1 VSGEAERE
9 LLKDALVKIRALK
22 AELQAV
28 ERART
33 EPIAIVG
40 IGCRF
45 PGGADTPD
53 EYWRLLRDGVDAVD
67 EMPDDRW
74 HRDRYYDADP
84 DAPGKAYVR
93 RGGFLR
99 DIKGFDA
106 DFFGIAPREAVRL
119 DPQQRLLL
127 EVSWEALE
135 DAGIAPDSLAGRATG
150 IYVGAMSADYAA
162 RQAHHLAPRDIDPY
176 MLTGNDLSFAAGR
189 LAYFLGVHG
198 PAMVVS
204 TACSSS
210 LVSVHLA
217 AQALRAG
224 ECDLALAG
232 GVNLVLDPTTM
243 VMLSKLRALAKDG
256 RCKTFDASA
265 DGYGR
270 GEGCGMIALERLSD
284 ALAGGRR
291 VLAVIRG
298 SAVNHDGPSAGLTVP
313 NGRAQEALLRKAF
326 AAASVT
332 PEDVAYVEAHGT
344 GTALG
349 DPIELHALARV
360 MGGARRAAPLLVGS
374 VKTNIGHLEPAAGI
388 ASVIKVA
395 LALRHRQLPPH
406 LHFTTPS
413 PHVRWSDLPLKVVM
427 QLEPWPAAASQR
439 RIAGVS
445 AFGLSGVNAH
455 VVLEEAPH
463 VEAAVSV
470 PAIVS
475 LPASEPG
482 VGALRVLT
490 ISARTPEA
498 LEAQIARY
506 DAFLAQQTASTPASA
521 NVVLAT
527 ATQSN
532 RSTVTLTRLA
542 GEDATAGRSGETSGA
557 GAVPQWDDVC
567 FTATTGRAHFAHRL
581 AIVARSAEEARAA
594 LPRADRRQ
602 AKTAPRVGLLFA
614 HEAPS
619 SASPSTSAS
628 MARELFETSS
638 TFRRTIER
646 CASILAAL
654 VDSAPPALELLD
666 AASHRDAAWRIPAT
680 VAIEIAQA
688 ELWKAWGIEPVSAS
702 GAGDGE
708 IAVAVITGACSL
720 EAGLLTAA
728 VRAGLVLASLETFIP
743 AGASIGQA
751 LRSERDAG
759 ITVRIEIGRGRRAM
773 LEALAELYARGVQI
787 DWTAVAKDDLSGAR
801 RRVTL
806 PTYAFQREDYWALD
820 DDAAST
826 EASQLA
832 GAGADAAVATAVATA
847 SAGAPE
853 DAEARE
859 QDDLTRS
866 IAESTGARRA
876 EIVAAALAQDIK
888 RVLGLAASSSLDTER
903 SLLDLGLDSLMSVEL
918 RDRVRTR
925 LGVDLELAQ
934 LLSDTSL
941 ADISGGIVD
950 RLNLATAAA
959 TATTTTAATA
969 AAPSSAPSLAP
980 LSYGQRA
987 LWFIHESHPDS
998 PAYNVGLALR
1008 VRGAVDV
1015 VALRRAFQTLVDRHA
1030 SLRTVFIV
1038 DSGAPCQRIL
1048 PAQEVCFEQIDAAA
1062 WTDDVLTARVK
1073 DACQRPFDLASGP
1086 LLRVALFTQSAGASG
1101 PLALAP
1107 ATAGSHV
1114 LLLAMHHIACDAISC
1129 WTLLEELQIAYAAA
1143 CVDASSN
1150 AGGARTSSSGARLA
1164 PALPP
1169 AGASYADFVSWQQA
1183 MVASDEGERH
1193 WQFWQR
1199 QLAGELPLLDLP
1211 TDAARPA
1218 VQTYNGASH
1227 VFTVPEPLTRAL
1239 RGLARAEQATLYA
1252 TLLAAFHVLLHRYT
1266 GQDDIVIGSAT
1277 ASRPSGF
1284 ARTPGY
1290 FVNPIAIRADLSGN
1304 PAFAAFLRQVRATT
1318 LEAMEHQ
1325 LFPFPLIVERLQPKR
1340 DPSRSPIFQADFSL
1354 GQPAT
1359 AYRGGLTAAVSSA
1372 SGTAGAGRGAAVT
1385 GAVGGAAAGAML
1397 DLSRFELP
1405 EEEGQ
1410 FDLGIHVTDEAERLT
1425 VRVKYNADLFR
1436 AGTVRTIAASFHTL
1450 LEQIVSQPQGRLN
1463 ELRLLRDEERRRL
1476 IELGVGPR
1484 VEVPAICVPQMFGR
1498 QAEQTPDAV
1507 AVEMFA
1513 PDGETA
1519 GGAVDAGADADAGRA
1534 ARHAAPNG
1542 PGLAAGAD
1550 AGVDA
1555 GADARAA
1562 SAASAASRLTYRELN
1577 RRANRLAHDLRRRG
1591 VGPDMLVGVCLPPSI
1606 DLVVALL
1613 GVLKAGGAYL
1623 PLDPAYPAER
1633 LAFMIGDAGIRTLL
1647 TTRAVEEQ
1655 RLSGALEGAAL
1666 STVRLDEVAWDGAG
1680 VGAAAGVGSDA
1691 GVGIGIGDR
1700 AGVAAGA
1707 GGAATR
1713 EDADDVNPSSALTP
1727 DHLAYVIYTSG
1738 STGRPKGAMI
1748 THRGLTNY
1756 LTWALDAYRVREGC
1770 GAPVSSSIAFDA
1782 TITSFFAPLLVGGA
1796 VTLLPEEGM
1805 VDALA
1810 AALRSNRPFSLVKIT
1825 PAHLDVLAHLLA
1837 AAQPAHVTALPAP
1850 PGAPSTAATTES
1862 AAPVPASAALP
1873 AAPSTAATMQSAVP
1887 AARTTAIA
1895 AGEANAFVI
1904 GGEALR
1910 ADTLAFWQQAA
1921 PRTRLIN
1928 EYGPTETVVGC
1939 CVYEA
1944 AEPASGPVPIG
1955 RPIANTQ
1962 LYVLDARMEPVPAGV
1977 IGELYIGGAG
1987 VARGYLHRPELT
1999 AERFVRDPFSTA
2011 PDARLY
2017 RTGDLARWRADGQL
2031 DYVGRADAQVK
2042 LRGFRIEL
2050 GEIETVLAEHPAV
2063 ADTLVLVRDSAA
2075 AGRQLIAYVVPTSTA
2090 SRALTASAASAIAR
2104 DSGASQASGAS
2115 SVPGV
2120 SHASD
2125 AAHALDVPALRAHLA
2140 ARLPDYMIPA
2150 RFIALDAFPLTP
2162 NGKIDRAALPAA
2174 PAGAAPREMAA
2185 PRDTLEMTLAA
2196 LWADALGV
2204 AAVGLRDNFFD
2215 LGGHSLLAV
2224 RLLAR
2229 VERAFGQAVPLATIL
2244 RGPTVEQM
2252 ARVLRGTNRSHASA
2266 LVPIQSGGS
2275 RPPFFCVP
2283 GAGGNPIYLYNLSRE
2298 LGPDQ
2303 PFYGLQGAGFDGET
2317 APHTTVEA
2325 MAAYYIDAIRAV
2337 QPEGPYHLGGHS
2349 LGGWV
2354 VYEMARQLRRQGHEV
2369 PLVAIIDTPVPTAAN
2384 QDARQE
2390 WDDARWIAEL
2400 TDRIAK
2406 LLSPEL
2412 RVSEA
2417 ALRALAPD
2425 ARIDAFR
2432 QALVDAGVY
2441 PAEGGAAHIRHT
2453 LDVFKAHAR
2462 VAYSAPRDAG
2472 LERIVLLRTA
2482 VEPAHAPC
2490 EAGDVSWGWS
2500 SLAPTEV
2507 YMMPGDHLAVLRP
2520 PHVAALA
2527 GRLSVCLAQA
2537 LQVAA

>member
-1 VSGEAERE
+1 
-9 LLKDALVKIRALK
+9 
-22 AELQAV
+22 
-28 ERART
+28 
-33 EPIAIVG
+33 
-40 IGCRF
+40 
-45 PGGADTPD
+45 
-53 EYWRLLRDGVDAVD
+53 
-67 EMPDDRW
+67 
-74 HRDRYYDADP
+74 
-84 DAPGKAYVR
+84 
-93 RGGFLR
+93 
-99 DIKGFDA
+99 
-106 DFFGIAPREAVRL
+106 
-119 DPQQRLLL
+119 
-127 EVSWEALE
+127 
-135 DAGIAPDSLAGRATG
+135 
-150 IYVGAMSADYAA
+150 
-162 RQAHHLAPRDIDPY
+162 
-176 MLTGNDLSFAAGR
+176 
-189 LAYFLGVHG
+189 
-198 PAMVVS
+198 
-204 TACSSS
+204 
-210 LVSVHLA
+210 
-217 AQALRAG
+217 
-224 ECDLALAG
+224 
-232 GVNLVLDPTTM
+232 
-243 VMLSKLRALAKDG
+243 
-256 RCKTFDASA
+256 
-265 DGYGR
+265 
-270 GEGCGMIALERLSD
+270 
-284 ALAGGRR
+284 
-291 VLAVIRG
+291 
-298 SAVNHDGPSAGLTVP
+298 
-313 NGRAQEALLRKAF
+313 
-326 AAASVT
+326 
-332 PEDVAYVEAHGT
+332 VAYVEAHGT

-360 MGGARRAAPLLVGS
+360 MGGARRGAPLRVGS

-413 PHVRWSDLPLKVVM
+413 PHIRWSDVPLQVVTS
-427 QLEPWPAAASQR
+427 LEPWPDTASPR

-455 VVLEEAPH
+455 VVLEEAPELD
-463 VEAAVSV
+463 EAMSGARRDTPTAHALSTSS
-470 PAIVS
+470 ANGTT
-475 LPASEPG
+475 LANASEG
-482 VGALRVLT
+482 AALRVLT

-506 DAFLAQQTASTPASA
+506 DAFLAGRADGAETAESRP
-521 NVVLAT
+521 
-527 ATQSN
+527 
-532 RSTVTLTRLA
+532 R
-542 GEDATAGRSGETSGA
+542 
-557 GAVPQWDDVC
+557 WDDVC
-567 FTATTGRAHFAHRL
+567 FTATTGRAHFAHRV
-581 AIVARSAEEARAA
+581 AIVASSAEEAHAA
-594 LPRADRRQ
+594 LPRAERRQ
-602 AKTAPRVGLLFA
+602 AKAAPRVGFVFA
-614 HEAPS
+614 GFVLAPA
-619 SASPSTSAS
+619 ASPSALVS
-628 MARELFETSS
+628 MARELFDTSAA
-638 TFRRTIER
+638 FRGVIER
-646 CASILAAL
+646 CASILAAR
-654 VDSAPPALELLD
+654 VPGSPAGLALLD
-666 AASHRDAAWRIPAT
+666 AATRRDDAWRIPAT
-680 VAIEIAQA
+680 VAIEIAVA
-688 ELWKAWGIEPVSAS
+688 EVWKTWGIEPVSA
-702 GAGDGE
+702 GGTGNGE
-708 IAVAVITGACSL
+708 IAAAVVMGGCSL
-720 EAGLLTAA
+720 DAAMLTAA
-728 VRAGLVLASLETFIP
+728 ERAGLTPASPETFIP
-743 AGASIGQA
+743 AGDGIGQA
-751 LRSERDAG
+751 LRSERDAD
-759 ITVRIEIGRGRRAM
+759 IALPIEIGGGRRSM
-773 LEALAELYARGVQI
+773 LEALGGQYTRGVSI
-787 DWTAVAKDDLSGAR
+787 DWAAVAKDDVAGGTHR
-801 RRVTL
+801 PVTL
-806 PTYAFQREDYWALD
+806 PTYPFQREEHWALD
-820 DDAAST
+820 DDA
-826 EASQLA
+826 EPA
-832 GAGADAAVATAVATA
+832 GANAPTESNEATEPSETTRAGVPIASDAA
-847 SAGAPE
+847 
-853 DAEARE
+853 ARE
-859 QDDLTRS
+859 HDDLARG
-866 IAESTGARRA
+866 IAAAAGARRA
-876 EIVAAALAQDIK
+876 ALVAEALAQDV
-888 RVLGLAASSSLDTER
+888 RYVLGLAPSSPLDQER

-934 LLSDTSL
+934 LLSDSRLT
-941 ADISGGIVD
+941 DIAGTITVAVAD
-950 RLNLATAAA
+950 RLAL
-959 TATTTTAATA
+959 A
-969 AAPSSAPSLAP
+969 AAPHPATHGEPANLPAAVSSSALAP

-987 LWFIHESHPDS
+987 LWFIHESHPES

-1008 VRGAVDV
+1008 VRGAVDA

-1030 SLRTVFIV
+1030 SLRTVFTV
-1038 DSGAPCQRIL
+1038 EGGEPCQRIL
-1048 PAQEVCFEQIDAAA
+1048 PAQEIHFEQIDAAS
-1062 WTDDVLTARVK
+1062 WTDETLTARVK
-1073 DACQRPFDLASGP
+1073 DACQQPFDLASGP
-1086 LLRVALFTQSAGASG
+1086 LLRVALFTQSAVADGTPQAK
-1101 PLALAP
+1101 ADA
-1107 ATAGSHV
+1107 HV

-1129 WTLLEELQIAYAAA
+1129 WTLLEELQIAYAA
-1143 CVDASSN
+1143 
-1150 AGGARTSSSGARLA
+1150 SSSGLHA
-1164 PALPP
+1164 ALPP
-1169 AGASYADFVSWQQA
+1169 IDATYADFVSWQQA

-1193 WQFWQR
+1193 WQFWRR

-1211 TDAARPA
+1211 ADAPRPA

-1227 VFTVPEPLTRAL
+1227 VFTVNEPLTRAL
-1239 RGLARAEQATLYA
+1239 KALARAEQATLYA

-1266 GQDDIVIGSAT
+1266 GQDDIIIGSAT
-1277 ASRPSGF
+1277 AGRPAGF

-1304 PAFAAFLRQVRATT
+1304 PEFVDFLRQVRTT
-1318 LEAMEHQ
+1318 MLEAMDHQ
-1325 LFPFPLIVERLQPKR
+1325 LFPFPLVVERLQPKR

-1359 AYRGGLTAAVSSA
+1359 AYR
-1372 SGTAGAGRGAAVT
+1372 AGVT
-1385 GAVGGAAAGAML
+1385 GAAL

-1410 FDLGIHVTDEAERLT
+1410 FDLGIHVTDEAGGLT

-1436 AGTVRTIAASFHTL
+1436 AGTAQTIAASFHTL
-1450 LEQIVSQPQGRLN
+1450 LEQIVSQPHGRLH
-1463 ELRLLRDEERRRL
+1463 ELRLLRDEERQRL
-1476 IELGVGPR
+1476 IELGAGPR
-1484 VEVPAICVPQMFGR
+1484 VPLTATCVPQMFER

-1507 AVEMFA
+1507 AVEMFQ
-1513 PDGETA
+1513 PEGEGDGDAAA
-1519 GGAVDAGADADAGRA
+1519 GD
-1534 ARHAAPNG
+1534 AAP
-1542 PGLAAGAD
+1542 
-1550 AGVDA
+1550 
-1555 GADARAA
+1555 
-1562 SAASAASRLTYRELN
+1562 SLTYRELN

-1655 RLSGALEGAAL
+1655 RLSGDGAIDHAVL
-1666 STVRLDEVAWDGAG
+1666 STMRLDEIAWDGG
-1680 VGAAAGVGSDA
+1680 E
-1691 GVGIGIGDR
+1691 R
-1700 AGVAAGA
+1700 
-1707 GGAATR
+1707 GAATR
-1713 EDADDVNPSSALTP
+1713 EDDSNPPSALTP

-1782 TITSFFAPLLVGGA
+1782 TITSFFGPLLAGGS
-1796 VTLLPEEGM
+1796 VLLLPEEGM

-1810 AALRSNRPFSLVKIT
+1810 SALRSNRPFSLVKIT

-1837 AAQPAHVTALPAP
+1837 APAP
-1850 PGAPSTAATTES
+1850 AT
-1862 AAPVPASAALP
+1862 
-1873 AAPSTAATMQSAVP
+1873 
-1887 AARTTAIA
+1887 

-1999 AERFVRDPFSTA
+1999 AERFVRDPFSHE

-2042 LRGFRIEL
+2042 LRGYRIEL
-2050 GEIETVLAEHPAV
+2050 GEIETVLAEHPTV
-2063 ADTLVLVRDSAA
+2063 ADCLVLVRDSAV
-2075 AGRQLIAYVVPTSTA
+2075 AGRQLVAYIVCTPA
-2090 SRALTASAASAIAR
+2090 
-2104 DSGASQASGAS
+2104 
-2115 SVPGV
+2115 
-2120 SHASD
+2120 
-2125 AAHALDVPALRAHLA
+2125 ALDRDADAHALRAHLG

-2150 RFIALDAFPLTP
+2150 SFIALDAFPLTP

-2174 PAGAAPREMAA
+2174 PATAAPRDPIA
-2185 PRDTLEMTLAA
+2185 PRDTLEMTLVS
-2196 LWADALGV
+2196 LWADVLGV
-2204 AAVGLRDNFFD
+2204 PAVGLRDNFFD

-2229 VERAFGQAVPLATIL
+2229 VERAFGQTVPLASIL

-2252 ARVLRGTNRSHASA
+2252 ARLLRGTNGSHTSA

-2298 LGPDQ
+2298 LGPEQ

-2325 MAAYYIDAIRAV
+2325 MAACYVDAIRAV

-2354 VYEMARQLRRQGHEV
+2354 AYEMARQLRRQGHDV

-2406 LLSPEL
+2406 LLSPDL
-2412 RVSEA
+2412 RVSEE

-2462 VAYSAPRDAG
+2462 VSYTAPRDAG

-2482 VEPAHAPC
+2482 VEPAHAAC
-2490 EAGDVSWGWS
+2490 EPDDVSWGWS
-2500 SLAPTEV
+2500 RLAPTEV

-2527 GRLSVCLAQA
+2527 GQLAVCLAQA

>member
-9 LLKDALVKIRALK
+9 LLKEALVKIRALK
-22 AELQAV
+22 AELLAV

-53 EYWRLLRDGVDAVD
+53 DYWRLLRDGVDAIG
-67 EMPDDRW
+67 EMPENRW
-74 HRDRYYDADP
+74 PHDTYYDADP

-106 DFFGIAPREAVRL
+106 DFFGIAPREARRL

-135 DAGIAPDSLAGRATG
+135 DAGIAPDSLTGRATG
-150 IYVGAMSADYAA
+150 IYVGAMSTDYAA

-210 LVSVHLA
+210 LVSIHLA

-270 GEGCGMIALERLSD
+270 GEGCGMIALQRLSD
-284 ALAGGRR
+284 ARVAGRR

-298 SAVNHDGPSAGLTVP
+298 SAVNHDGPAAGLTVP
-313 NGRAQEALLRKAF
+313 NGRAQEALLRTAL
-326 AAASVT
+326 AAASVA
-332 PEDVAYVEAHGT
+332 PEDVTYVEAHGT

-360 MGGARRAAPLLVGS
+360 MGGARRGAPLRVGS

-413 PHVRWSDLPLKVVM
+413 PHIRWSDVPLQVVTS
-427 QLEPWPAAASQR
+427 LEPWPDTASPR

-455 VVLEEAPH
+455 VVLEEAPELD
-463 VEAAVSV
+463 EAMSGAGRDTLTAHAWST
-470 PAIVS
+470 PS
-475 LPASEPG
+475 ASGTGLASAPE
-482 VGALRVLT
+482 GAAPRVLT

-498 LEAQIARY
+498 LEAQVARY
-506 DAFLAQQTASTPASA
+506 DAFLAEPAGGA
-521 NVVLAT
+521 AT
-527 ATQSN
+527 AES
-532 RSTVTLTRLA
+532 RPR
-542 GEDATAGRSGETSGA
+542 
-557 GAVPQWDDVC
+557 WDDIC
-567 FTATTGRAHFAHRL
+567 FTATTGRAHFAYRV
-581 AIVARSAEEARAA
+581 AIVASSAEEARAA
-594 LPRADRRQ
+594 LPRAERRQ
-602 AKTAPRVGLLFA
+602 AKAVPRVGLVFA
-614 HEAPS
+614 GFVLAPA
-619 SASPSTSAS
+619 ASPSALVSMACEQFDTSA
-628 MARELFETSS
+628 A
-638 TFRRTIER
+638 FRGVIER
-646 CASILAAL
+646 CASVLAARM
-654 VDSAPPALELLD
+654 DGAPAGVALLD
-666 AASHRDAAWRIPAT
+666 AATRRDDAWRIPAT
-680 VAIEIAQA
+680 VAIEIAVA
-688 ELWKAWGIEPVSAS
+688 EIWKTWGIEPVSA
-702 GAGDGE
+702 GGTGNGE
-708 IAVAVITGACSL
+708 IAAAVVMGGCSL
-720 EAGLLTAA
+720 EAAMLTAA
-728 VRAGLVLASLETFIP
+728 VRAGLTPTSPETFIP
-743 AGASIGQA
+743 AGDSIGQA
-751 LRSERDAG
+751 LRSERDADIALPVEVG
-759 ITVRIEIGRGRRAM
+759 GGRRAM
-773 LEALAELYARGVQI
+773 LEALGELYTRGVSI
-787 DWTAVAKDDLSGAR
+787 DWAAVAKDDVAGRAHR
-801 RRVTL
+801 PVTL
-806 PTYAFQREDYWALD
+806 PTYPFQREEHWALD
-820 DDAAST
+820 DDAAP
-826 EASQLA
+826 A
-832 GAGADAAVATAVATA
+832 GANAPTEWNEATEPSETTRAGVPIASDAA
-847 SAGAPE
+847 
-853 DAEARE
+853 ARE
-859 QDDLTRS
+859 HDELARE
-866 IAESTGARRA
+866 IAAAAGARRA
-876 EIVAAALAQDIK
+876 ALVAEALAQDV
-888 RVLGLAASSSLDTER
+888 RYVLGLAPSSPLDEER

-934 LLSDTSL
+934 LLSDSRLT
-941 ADISGGIVD
+941 DIAGTITAAIAD
-950 RLNLATAAA
+950 RLALAEAPHPATHAEPANLPAAA
-959 TATTTTAATA
+959 S
-969 AAPSSAPSLAP
+969 SSALAP

-987 LWFIHESHPDS
+987 LWFIHESHPES

-1008 VRGAVDV
+1008 VRGAVDA
-1015 VALRRAFQTLVDRHA
+1015 VALRRAFQTLIDRHT
-1030 SLRTVFIV
+1030 SLRTVFTV
-1038 DSGAPCQRIL
+1038 EGGEPCQRIL
-1048 PAQEVCFEQIDAAA
+1048 PAQEIHFEQIAAAA
-1062 WTDDVLTARVK
+1062 WTDETLTARVK
-1073 DACQRPFDLASGP
+1073 DACQQPFDLASGP
-1086 LLRVALFTQSAGASG
+1086 LLRVALFTQSAIASG
-1101 PLALAP
+1101 TPP
-1107 ATAGSHV
+1107 TAAGAHV

-1129 WTLLEELQIAYAAA
+1129 WTLLEELQIAYAA
-1143 CVDASSN
+1143 
-1150 AGGARTSSSGARLA
+1150 SSSGLHA
-1164 PALPP
+1164 ALPP
-1169 AGASYADFVSWQQA
+1169 TGATYADFVSWQQA

-1193 WQFWQR
+1193 WQFWRR

-1211 TDAARPA
+1211 ADAPRPA

-1227 VFTVPEPLTRAL
+1227 VFTINEPLTRAL
-1239 RGLARAEQATLYA
+1239 KALARAEQATLYA

-1266 GQDDIVIGSAT
+1266 GQDDIIIGSAT
-1277 ASRPSGF
+1277 AGRPAGF

-1304 PAFAAFLRQVRATT
+1304 PEFVDFLRQVRTT
-1318 LEAMEHQ
+1318 MLEAMDHQ
-1325 LFPFPLIVERLQPKR
+1325 LFPFPLVVERLQPKR

-1359 AYRGGLTAAVSSA
+1359 AYR
-1372 SGTAGAGRGAAVT
+1372 AGVT
-1385 GAVGGAAAGAML
+1385 GAAL

-1410 FDLGIHVTDEAERLT
+1410 FDLGIHVTDEAGGLT

-1436 AGTVRTIAASFHTL
+1436 AGTAQTIAASFHTL
-1450 LEQIVSQPQGRLN
+1450 LEQIVSQPHGRLH
-1463 ELRLLRDEERRRL
+1463 ELRLLRDEERQRL
-1476 IELGVGPR
+1476 IELGAGPL
-1484 VEVPAICVPQMFGR
+1484 VPLAATCVPQMFER
-1498 QAEQTPDAV
+1498 QVEQTPDAV
-1507 AVEMFA
+1507 AVEMFRPHGA
-1513 PDGETA
+1513 AATA
-1519 GGAVDAGADADAGRA
+1519 GHAVGANAGLHAAADASTSTGIVAGARA
-1534 ARHAAPNG
+1534 ER
-1542 PGLAAGAD
+1542 
-1550 AGVDA
+1550 V
-1555 GADARAA
+1555 A
-1562 SAASAASRLTYRELN
+1562 SSLTYRELN

-1613 GVLKAGGAYL
+1613 AVLKAGGAYL

-1633 LAFMIGDAGIRTLL
+1633 LAFMIEDAGIATLL
-1647 TTRAVEEQ
+1647 TTRDVEER
-1655 RLSGALEGAAL
+1655 RLSTAVTAGDAATL
-1666 STVRLDEVAWDGAG
+1666 ASVRLDEIAWDADG
-1680 VGAAAGVGSDA
+1680 DA
-1691 GVGIGIGDR
+1691 V
-1700 AGVAAGA
+1700 
-1707 GGAATR
+1707 
-1713 EDADDVNPSSALTP
+1713 DADATADDAVNPQRVLTP

-1782 TITSFFAPLLVGGA
+1782 TITSFFGPLLAGGS
-1796 VTLLPEEGM
+1796 VLLLPEEGM

-1837 AAQPAHVTALPAP
+1837 APAPATALAAQSVAPAP
-1850 PGAPSTAATTES
+1850 GSTARI
-1862 AAPVPASAALP
+1862 APVAG
-1873 AAPSTAATMQSAVP
+1873 
-1887 AARTTAIA
+1887 
-1895 AGEANAFVI
+1895 GEANAFVI

-1944 AEPASGPVPIG
+1944 AAPASGPVPIG

-1999 AERFVRDPFSTA
+1999 AERFVRDPFSHE

-2042 LRGFRIEL
+2042 LRGYRIEL

-2063 ADTLVLVRDSAA
+2063 ADCLVLVRESAV
-2075 AGRQLIAYVVPTSTA
+2075 AGRQLVAYIVCTPAVPD
-2090 SRALTASAASAIAR
+2090 R
-2104 DSGASQASGAS
+2104 DA
-2115 SVPGV
+2115 
-2120 SHASD
+2120 D
-2125 AAHALDVPALRAHLA
+2125 AHALRAHLG

-2150 RFIALDAFPLTP
+2150 SFIALDAFPLTP

-2174 PAGAAPREMAA
+2174 PATAAPRDPIA
-2185 PRDTLEMTLAA
+2185 PRDTLEMTLVS
-2196 LWADALGV
+2196 LWAEVLGV
-2204 AAVGLRDNFFD
+2204 PAVGLRDNFFD

-2229 VERAFGQAVPLATIL
+2229 VERAFGQTVPLASIL

-2252 ARVLRGTNRSHASA
+2252 ARLLRGTNGSHTSA

-2325 MAAYYIDAIRAV
+2325 MAACYVDAIRAV

-2354 VYEMARQLRRQGHEV
+2354 AYEMARQLRRQGHDV

-2406 LLSPEL
+2406 LLSPDL
-2412 RVSEA
+2412 RVSEE

-2462 VAYSAPRDAG
+2462 VSYTAPRDAG

-2482 VEPAHAPC
+2482 VEPAHAAC
-2490 EAGDVSWGWS
+2490 EPDDVSWGWS
-2500 SLAPTEV
+2500 RLAPTEV

-2527 GRLSVCLAQA
+2527 GQLAVCLAQA